1 MQFKDPATRK
11 KILKLLAK
19 DAKAKKGTKNSDRGG
34 KSKGAQRGR
43 KQSPEDSALG
53 RETPK
58 VDKVQEQMMEMQIKT
73 LSVLQKL
80 QSEKAPQKVNK
91 IK

>member
-53 RETPK
+53 RETPRG
-58 VDKVQEQMMEMQIKT
+58 QIRTSKRFFYM
-73 LSVLQKL
+73 LICSRNLWISKHD
-80 QSEKAPQKVNK
+80 
-91 IK
+91 